1 MRKGPVMRFGL
12 YALLGA
18 VCFVLPAAAQE
29 LPIQS
34 TIQSQLDAFEVD
46 DFVTAFSFASPTIK
60 GIFVSPENFG
70 TMVRQGFPMV
80 WRHEDVRMLELREVA
95 GSLYQRVLIT
105 DASGRSHVLD
115 YQMIETPE
123 GWQINGVQLLPQ
135 AGVGA

>member
-1 MRKGPVMRFGL
+1 MRKGLVMRFGL

>member
-1 MRKGPVMRFGL
+1 MRFGL
-12 YALLGA
+12 YVLLTAMG
-18 VCFVLPAAAQE
+18 LSMPASAQE
-29 LPIQS
+29 APIQS
-34 TIQSQLDAFEVD
+34 TIQSQLDAFVAD

-70 TMVRQGFPMV
+70 TMVQQGFPMV
-80 WRHEDVRMLELREVA
+80 WRHEGVRMLELREVA

-105 DASGRSHVLD
+105 DAAGRSHVLD